1 MTAII
6 RRIPDL
12 IDEFER
18 LPDHFWGSW
27 RPLVLQ
33 LEESSRPVFT
43 PTVDIHEEKDKLVVK
58 AELPGVAKDDLEITL
73 DENTLRIQAEKKHEE
88 VTEGTD
94 YYACERHFGRYSRLI
109 SLPFRVDADKASASL
124 DDGVLEIRLPKAEEA
139 KSRQIALQTTHP
151 GAKRTA
157 KKTGRSRAK
166 AKA

>member
-18 LPDHFWGSW
+18 LPDHFLGSW

-33 LEESSRPVFT
+33 PVFT

-58 AELPGVAKDDLEITL
+58 AELPGVAKDDLEVTL

-88 VTEGTD
+88 VTDGTD
-94 YYACERHFGRYSRLI
+94 YYACERHFGHYSRLI
-109 SLPFRVDADKASASL
+109 SLPFRVDAEKASASL

-151 GAKRTA
+151 RAKRTA